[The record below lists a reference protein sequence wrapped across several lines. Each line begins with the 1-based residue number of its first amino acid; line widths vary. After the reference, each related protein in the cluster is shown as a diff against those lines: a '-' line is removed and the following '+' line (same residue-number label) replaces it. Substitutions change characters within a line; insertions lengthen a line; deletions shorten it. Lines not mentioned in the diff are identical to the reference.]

1 MDRLDNL
8 LGYARAHSAIA
19 DTRVWIADLERMLA
33 VAWNLMS
40 SEQRTQFQEHPDV
53 VAIIEAAGE

>member
-19 DTRVWIADLERMLA
+19 DTRVWIADLERMTT
-33 VAWNLMS
+33 
-40 SEQRTQFQEHPDV
+40 EQRIQFQEHPDI